1 MSGLDMIIHQPAR
14 LKIMS
19 VLMGLEIQEQV
30 DFSCL
35 KKMLGFTDGNLGAHL
50 IKLEE
55 AEYLYIEK
63 TFVDRKPRSFI
74 SITDKGR
81 RAFEDYVAVLQGII
95 KGA

>member
-1 MSGLDMIIHQPAR
+1 MSKLDLVIHQPAR

-19 VLMGLEIQEQV
+19 ALIALELEEQV

-63 TFVDRKPRSFI
+63 TFVDRKPKSFI

-81 RAFEDYVAVLQGII
+81 RAFENYVKALQGII

>member
-1 MSGLDMIIHQPAR
+1 MSELDIIIHQPAR

-19 VLMGLEIQEQV
+19 ALMALEVEEQI

-74 SITDKGR
+74 SITNKGR
-81 RAFEDYVAVLQGII
+81 RAFEDYVAVLEGII